1 MIILQKEIDIKDIFI
16 QNERLWKL
24 KEDGIESL
32 KKSIKEIG
40 LITPI
45 AVQERGDKYILIGGE
60 HRYTA
65 CKQLGY
71 KTIPCNIIPR
81 EYDND
86 EDEDARLVLMEVDEN
101 LVRRNA
107 DFLEESFL
115 LNRRKI
121 AYEKLNPGCTGKDKM
136 REVVKDRNLKN
147 DNKLTG
153 STTAA
158 FNEVKTFVEDT
169 VEKTGLTPAYIRD
182 KVKIG
187 SIIPEDKKD
196 FLQANKISQHTFTRI
211 VKGKDADKVKKAVDV
226 HIDTLEKMQT
236 TKNKNTLFKKAYNE
250 VRKEINQIESPIEF
264 AEKVQE
270 IVPKIIEKEEKSKVD
285 FLLNEDDLYEIN
297 ELINTVP
304 NADAIAVLVNGV
316 EIYSKTK
323 K

>member
-1 MIILQKEIDIKDIFI
+1 MTLQREINIDDVVVSD
-16 QNERLWKL
+16 ERLWKL
-24 KEDGIESL
+24 KEDEVSTL

-45 AVQERGDKYILIGGE
+45 AVQERGNKYLLIGGE

-65 CKQLGY
+65 CKQLGF

-86 EDEDARLVLMEVDEN
+86 EDEDTRLVLMEVDEN
-101 LVRRNA
+101 LVRRTA
-107 DFLEESFL
+107 DFIEESFL

-121 AYEKLNPGCTGKDKM
+121 AYEKLNPGCTGIDKIKDVNKN
-136 REVVKDRNLKN
+136 RNSKN
-147 DNKLTG
+147 DKKITQD
-153 STTAA
+153 TKAA
-158 FNEVKTFVEDT
+158 FSNVKTFVEDT
-169 VEKTGLTPAYIRD
+169 VEKTGLSPAYIRD

-187 SIIPEDKKD
+187 SIIPEYKKD

-211 VKGKDADKVKKAVDV
+211 VKGKKSDEVKKAVDI
-226 HIDTLEKMQT
+226 HLDTLEKMKT

-250 VRKEINQIESPIEF
+250 VKKEIDQIESPIEF
-264 AEKVQE
+264 AEKLQE
-270 IVPKIIEKEEKSKVD
+270 VMPKIIEKEENPKTEFS
-285 FLLNEDDLYEIN
+285 LNEDDLYEIN

-304 NADAIAVLVNGV
+304 NADTLVVLVNGV
-316 EIYSKTK
+316 EIYSKIK

>member
-1 MIILQKEIDIKDIFI
+1 MNNTIDIPISNIIVSED
-16 QNERLWKL
+16 RLWKIKEEQVETL
-24 KEDGIESL
+24 KS
-32 KKSIKEIG
+32 SISEIG
-40 LITPI
+40 LINPI
-45 AVQERGDKYILIGGE
+45 TVQERKGKYLLIGGE

-65 CKQLGY
+65 CKQLDH
-71 KTIPCNIIPR
+71 KTIPCNVIPR
-81 EYDND
+81 EYEDD
-86 EDEDARLVLMEVDEN
+86 EVENARLVLMEVDEN
-101 LVRRNA
+101 LVRRTA
-107 DFLEESFL
+107 DFIEESFL
-115 LNRRKI
+115 LNKRKI

-211 VKGKDADKVKKAVDV
+211 VKGKNADEVKKAVDV

-250 VRKEINQIESPIEF
+250 AKREVNQIESPLEF

-270 IVPKIIEKEEKSKVD
+270 IIPKIIEKEENPKVK
-285 FLLNEDDLYEIN
+285 FSLTEDDLYEIN

-304 NADAIAVLVNGV
+304 EADTIVILVNGV

>member
-1 MIILQKEIDIKDIFI
+1 MNKYKEINIDDIVI
-16 QNERLWKL
+16 QNERLWKI
-24 KEDGIESL
+24 KDEQVQNL
-32 KKSIKEIG
+32 KKSIEEIG
-40 LITPI
+40 LMNPVTI
-45 AVQERGDKYILIGGE
+45 QKRQDRYILIGGE

-121 AYEKLNPGCTGKDKM
+121 AYEKLNPGCTSQ
-136 REVVKDRNLKN
+136 EVRNIKNTNEYKNAVAPDAPTVK
-147 DNKLTG
+147 
-153 STTAA
+153 A
-158 FNEVKTFVEDT
+158 FTDDT
-169 VEKTGLTPAYIRD
+169 KEKTGMAIRTINSRLR
-182 KVKIG
+182 VGELI
-187 SIIPEDKKD
+187 SEDKKD
-196 FLQANKISQHTFTRI
+196 LIKDNKVSSNILSSI
-211 VKGKDADKVKKAVDV
+211 VVGKDKEDVKKASKI
-226 HIDTLEKMQT
+226 HLETIDNMETD
-236 TKNKNTLFKKAYNE
+236 KNKNTIMQKAIKE
-250 VRKEINQIESPIEF
+250 VKKEINQKENPIEF

-270 IVPKIIEKEEKSKVD
+270 IVPKIIEKEEKPKVD
-285 FLLNEDDLYEIN
+285 FSLTEDDLYEIN

-304 NADAIAVLVNGV
+304 DADAVVVLVNGV